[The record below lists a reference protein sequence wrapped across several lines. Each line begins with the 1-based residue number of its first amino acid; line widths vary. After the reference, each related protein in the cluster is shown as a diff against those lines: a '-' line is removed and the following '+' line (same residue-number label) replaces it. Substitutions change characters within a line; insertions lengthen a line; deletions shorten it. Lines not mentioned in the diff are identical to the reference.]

1 MFSDFDSI
9 HSLLLFSITSSR
21 MQINMYHL
29 ILYYV
34 PHDDF
39 YKIFFLSLQLLELY
53 FFIFYR

>member
-1 MFSDFDSI
+1 
-9 HSLLLFSITSSR
+9 

-39 YKIFFLSLQLLELY
+39 YKIFFYLCNSLNSTFL
-53 FFIFYR
+53 FFIVSFPFVNILFSYV